1 MATLR
6 NPGLPRVKVD
16 EAQDGPIKSEP
27 ADVDMPSP
35 YMDGEDDELDE
46 GGDLDFSYAQRQ
58 LWLTQ
63 IPKRLWES
71 LEQVGG
77 PDDEIE
83 IGTLRVEG
91 REENPSR
98 VCLHGRCRCH
108 IRVDANRTRRS
119 V

>member
-1 MATLR
+1 MATFQ
-6 NPGLPRVKVD
+6 NQGLPRVKV
-16 EAQDGPIKSEP
+16 EGVQDGPIKAEP

-35 YMDGEDDELDE
+35 YMDGDDDELDE
-46 GGDLDFSYAQRQ
+46 GGDLDFGYAQRQ

-71 LEQVGG
+71 LEEVKGQG

-91 REENPSR
+91 PENNPSR
-98 VCLHGRCRCH
+98 VCLHRQGH
-108 IRVDANRTRRS
+108 V
-119 V
+119 